1 MVLQDKFSV
10 RTYWDTSKG
19 VKVMCEKQ
27 HLGWEKQHMSWETEG
42 ISVPSFR
49 VRL

>member
-10 RTYWDTSKG
+10 RTYWDKSKG
-19 VKVMCEKQ
+19 VEVMCE
-27 HLGWEKQHMSWETEG
+27 LLHMSWGTEG

-49 VRL
+49 VPL